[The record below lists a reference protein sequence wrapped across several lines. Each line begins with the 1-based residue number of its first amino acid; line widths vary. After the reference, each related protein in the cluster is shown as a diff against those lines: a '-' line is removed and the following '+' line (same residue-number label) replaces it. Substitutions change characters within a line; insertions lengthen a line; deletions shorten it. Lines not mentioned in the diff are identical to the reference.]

1 MITLKDMINGQKQ
14 AEVKTFNK
22 DLFKADSENL
32 TDTFS
37 KTDYD
42 FLDVI
47 TTDRTDAGLKETIL
61 AIKDGDAYLISTV
74 PSRFNGEVSVAI
86 YSKWLTLQGF
96 NWMVKKEL
104 ESPDSKYIDEEGY
117 LTDTVINYYNMQITE
132 ALGEGTDIT
141 YSDILDL
148 GEYNSEYNCVT
159 LSAMIETTRYS
170 LTINERKQLSKITIR
185 DFDKSVNASPQ
196 EVKVYKS
203 ILD

>member
-96 NWMVKKEL
+96 NWIIKKEL
-104 ESPDSKYIDEEGY
+104 EKPTSKYIDEEGY
-117 LTDTVINYYNMQITE
+117 LTNTVIDYYNLQLAE
-132 ALGEGTDIT
+132 ALGEDTDVT

-159 LSAMIETTRYS
+159 LSATIETKRYS

-185 DFDKSVNASPQ
+185 DLDKSVTASPQ
-196 EVKVYKS
+196 EQKVYKS

>member
-74 PSRFNGEVSVAI
+74 PSRFNGEVSIAI

-132 ALGEGTDIT
+132 ALGDTDIT

>member
-74 PSRFNGEVSVAI
+74 PSRFNGEVSIAI